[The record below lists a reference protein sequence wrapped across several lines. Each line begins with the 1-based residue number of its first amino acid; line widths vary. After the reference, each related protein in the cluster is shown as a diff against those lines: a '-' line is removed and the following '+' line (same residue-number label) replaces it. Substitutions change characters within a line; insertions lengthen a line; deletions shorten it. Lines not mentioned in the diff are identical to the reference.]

1 MFQSTIKGILHFEDL
16 SSQQFED
23 LYRNILLTSNDFCD
37 IKPYGIKGNDDG
49 VDIICTEKET
59 KLKFFIQCKRYK
71 SLCLAELKKIVDCI
85 IEGNND
91 YKGHVISVV
100 AACDISRDAMEGYES
115 YALNKGFVKALF
127 IGKRYLDYILH
138 LERFDRVKERFFGSD
153 YNKEEIAR
161 QKLKKSEEGKRLVM
175 KLLRNIDFS
184 NPSNRK
190 CILEDPSQKFN
201 YSKVIIKSIFDNIY
215 PSANEDGQY
224 SSWFVCFLHDLYN
237 DGIQLH
243 LDAYTY
249 EKIVVD
255 CCGNWMLK
263 KDFDNGQYQ
272 GDVLYLK
279 VNIIGRV
286 PYYKIA
292 SIYENGDYFNS
303 CPIIICVFN
312 ETDSPFAEIC
322 YEFHDY
328 TTNRRIIFEKGQRA
342 LMSEYDFHKLKH
354 RFNIFNNIEY

>member
-1 MFQSTIKGILHFEDL
+1 MFQSTIKGIIHFEDL

-23 LYRNILLTSNDFCD
+23 LYRNILLASNDFRD
-37 IKPYGIKGNDDG
+37 IKPYGIKGSDDG
-49 VDIICTEKET
+49 VDIICTEKKTE
-59 KLKFFIQCKRYK
+59 LIFFIQCKRYK
-71 SLCLAELKKIVDCI
+71 SLCLAELKKIVDRI

-91 YKGHVISVV
+91 YQGNVISVV
-100 AACDISRDAMEGYES
+100 AACDISKDAREGYES
-115 YALNKGFVKALF
+115 YALNKGFVKASF
-127 IGKRYLDYILH
+127 IGQRELDDILH
-138 LERFDRVKERFFGSD
+138 LERFNRVKERFFGLDS
-153 YNKEEIAR
+153 NLEEIAR
-161 QKLKKSEEGKRLVM
+161 LKLKKKEEGKLLVM

-190 CILEDPSQKFN
+190 NILEYPFQKFN
-201 YSKVIIKSIFDNIY
+201 YSKVIIKSIYDNIY

-249 EKIVVD
+249 ERIVVD

-272 GDVLYLK
+272 GDVLDLK
-279 VNIIGRV
+279 VNIIGRL
-286 PYYKIA
+286 PYYNIA
-292 SIYENGDYFNS
+292 YIDENGDYFNS

-312 ETDSPFAEIC
+312 ETNSPFAEIC

-342 LMSEYDFHKLKH
+342 WISEYDFYELKH
-354 RFNIFNNIEY
+354 RFNISKNIEY

>member
-1 MFQSTIKGILHFEDL
+1 MNIKYSITKHDISEKADDNTAPIFGIVLMNMDDIAGKKG
-16 SSQQFED
+16 SSMSRQ
-23 LYRNILLTSNDFCD
+23 LKDFSLAMQ
-37 IKPYGIKGNDDG
+37 KYGLAWS
-49 VDIICTEKET
+49 E
-59 KLKFFIQCKRYK
+59 RYK
-71 SLCLAELKKIVDCI
+71 EYVIPDDICFQKDKFKQYIAL
-85 IEGNND
+85 IE
-91 YKGHVISVV
+91 
-100 AACDISRDAMEGYES
+100 DI
-115 YALNKGFVKALF
+115 
-127 IGKRYLDYILH
+127 
-138 LERFDRVKERFFGSD
+138 LERFNRVKERFFGLDS
-153 YNKEEIAR
+153 NLEEIAR
-161 QKLKKSEEGKRLVM
+161 LKLKKKEEGKLLVM

-190 CILEDPSQKFN
+190 NILEYPFQKFN
-201 YSKVIIKSIFDNIY
+201 YSKVIIKSIYDNIY

-249 EKIVVD
+249 ERIVVD

-272 GDVLYLK
+272 GDVLDLK
-279 VNIIGRV
+279 VNIIGRL
-286 PYYKIA
+286 PYYNIA
-292 SIYENGDYFNS
+292 YIDENGDYFNS

-312 ETDSPFAEIC
+312 ETNSPFAEIC

-342 LMSEYDFHKLKH
+342 WISEYDFYELKH
-354 RFNIFNNIEY
+354 RFNISNNIEY